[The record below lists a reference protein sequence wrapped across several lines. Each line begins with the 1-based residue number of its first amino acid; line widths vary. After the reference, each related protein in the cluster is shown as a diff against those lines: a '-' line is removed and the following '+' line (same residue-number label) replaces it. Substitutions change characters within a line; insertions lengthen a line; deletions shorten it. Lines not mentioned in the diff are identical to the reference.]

1 MQGLPRQILPKST
14 KVEAFVEK
22 KSSVKTDAGSFI
34 EGDQQVDSSKGDSS
48 GFASLLSKITGKA
61 GVEGKS
67 GRKVDGKADS
77 KESEV
82 KSELGETLKNLLAEK
97 NKIKADGAD
106 GDTKT
111 LAAATNSAVQSN
123 EKANILGKVATNN
136 SDELLDNKLDK
147 KIANTSNNLDQLLN
161 RLKNSDQSSEVE
173 ENNES
178 VKVEKSQN
186 HQDLRLKKTDS
197 KLESPLDFLMNASKN
212 KNVSETKN
220 IETSKELEKSAL
232 PRNVMTGEDYIKNL
246 ESTEKKI
253 PVKLALLNNLSD
265 IQKNTPQNVKG
276 YGQGLSLLSDPLI
289 KNTNDLTSKD
299 TKKQSLIGGV
309 DELKNPETKI
319 GAELAS
325 IKQDVIPGIQNVKN
339 NHGQP
344 ADTQAQAS
352 QKVLD
357 LSKIDTANT
366 NEIIKRISDYVEQNQ
381 VANKSS
387 LDLVVKHESLGE
399 FKIQVSKM
407 PNQPA
412 SMGQNLIDMQITTS
426 NKEGHDFFLKNEVSL
441 MKNLSQAGIQLSDLR
456 IISSMTESTPFGQ
469 SDSKQSSSFSQ
480 NPDGTDKKF
489 MNFESNNFSSQ
500 TSGDSGNG
508 SQRRKEL
515 WEEYQQRY
523 GA

>member
-14 KVEAFVEK
+14 KVEAFAEK
-22 KSSVKTDAGSFI
+22 KSSVKTDVGSLV
-34 EGDQQVDSSKGDSS
+34 ESGPQVDSSKGDNS

-61 GVEGKS
+61 SVEGKS
-67 GRKVDGKADS
+67 ASKVDG

-82 KSELGETLKNLLAEK
+82 KSELGDTLKNLLAEK
-97 NKIKADGAD
+97 NKIKTDGVEV
-106 GDTKT
+106 DTT
-111 LAAATNSAVQSN
+111 ANAGVTNSSLQLN
-123 EKANILGKVATNN
+123 EKANILSKVATNN
-136 SDELLDNKLDK
+136 SGESLDNKLDK
-147 KIANTSNNLDQLLN
+147 KIANTSNNLDQLLS
-161 RLKNSDQSSEVE
+161 RLKNSDQSVDVE
-173 ENNES
+173 ENEES

-186 HQDLRLKKTDS
+186 HQDLRLKKTES

-212 KNVSETKN
+212 KNVSET
-220 IETSKELEKSAL
+220 SKELETSAV
-232 PRNVMTGEDYIKNL
+232 PRKVMTGEDYIKNL
-246 ESTEKKI
+246 ESSEKKT
-253 PVKLALLNNLSD
+253 PVKLSLLNNLSD

-289 KNTNDLTSKD
+289 KNTKDLASKD
-299 TKKQSLIGGV
+299 TKKQSLISGV
-309 DELKNPETKI
+309 DELKNPETKV

-325 IKQDVIPGIQNVKN
+325 IKQDIIPGIQNAKN
-339 NHGQP
+339 NHGQ
-344 ADTQAQAS
+344 QAESQTQAS

-366 NEIIKRISDYVEQNQ
+366 NEIIKRISDYVEQSQ

-399 FKIQVSKM
+399 FKIQVSKL
-407 PNQPA
+407 PNQSA

-426 NKEGHDFFLKNEVSL
+426 NKEGHDFFVKNEVSL

-489 MNFESNNFSSQ
+489 MNFESSNFSSQ